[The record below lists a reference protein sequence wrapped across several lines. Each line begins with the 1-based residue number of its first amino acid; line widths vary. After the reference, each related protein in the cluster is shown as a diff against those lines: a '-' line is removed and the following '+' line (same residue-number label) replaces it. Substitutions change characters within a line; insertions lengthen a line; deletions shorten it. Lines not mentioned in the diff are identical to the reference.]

1 MVLTSSLPAGADV
14 FCGSVFFPLA
24 DNGRGEVGEV
34 GEVGRLLV
42 RFYLRLKKCCVI
54 VYCVLSVGIVGTK
67 LVSDV

>member
-1 MVLTSSLPAGADV
+1 MCSVVQCSSP
-14 FCGSVFFPLA
+14 
-24 DNGRGEVGEV
+24 DNGRGEV

-54 VYCVLSVGIVGTK
+54 VYCVLSVGIVGSR

>member
-1 MVLTSSLPAGADV
+1 MCSVVQCSSP
-14 FCGSVFFPLA
+14 

-54 VYCVLSVGIVGTK
+54 VYCVLSVGIVGSR

>member
-1 MVLTSSLPAGADV
+1 MVLTSDTSRCVLW
-14 FCGSVFFPLA
+14 FCVLCSTVLHLTE
-24 DNGRGEVGEV
+24 NGGGEV

-54 VYCVLSVGIVGTK
+54 VYCVLSVGIVGIR

>member
-14 FCGSVFFPLA
+14 FCGSVFFPSA
-24 DNGRGEVGEV
+24 DNGRGEV

-54 VYCVLSVGIVGTK
+54 VYCVLSVGIVGSR